1 MGLFDGF
8 KKRKK
13 DYKEVAAD
21 NTKLSERDMLINKIG
36 SDKIQYICDMYMIK
50 KDNLSIDFLTKLASS
65 EEIINFLT
73 QNFLT
78 SESVQKMNNN
88 NFSLNDALNNFQYDI
103 LRFPVLFKD
112 DEKNKILLLN
122 KEIKVSQGNY
132 VSVQMDDFNLNNL
145 SLNEEYD
152 TAIQSYFSNVTI
164 KKDSKKILSVKLNDI
179 YSISDIN
186 MLFPSNNIILMIF
199 LIV

>member
-88 NFSLNDALNNFQYDI
+88 NFSLKYYSNDVLYSVLSGDGDNGKYIYNYQVIDKVYNLKISIKNINNNYSFLLESNIDNNIDNILIDGTFVNEGSIEEDVNDA
-103 LRFPVLFKD
+103 
-112 DEKNKILLLN
+112 
-122 KEIKVSQGNY
+122 IKY
-132 VSVQMDDFNLNNL
+132 NNL
-145 SLNEEYD
+145 TD
-152 TAIQSYFSNVTI
+152 IQKNIFNSGI
-164 KKDSKKILSVKLNDI
+164 KQ
-179 YSISDIN
+179 
-186 MLFPSNNIILMIF
+186 MLFS
-199 LIV
+199 

>member
-1 MGLFDGF
+1 MTLEISLVIVLLALQMRKITSREVLWDYLMDL
-8 KKRKK
+8 KKKK

-78 SESVQKMNNN
+78 SESVQK
-88 NFSLNDALNNFQYDI
+88 
-103 LRFPVLFKD
+103 
-112 DEKNKILLLN
+112 
-122 KEIKVSQGNY
+122 
-132 VSVQMDDFNLNNL
+132 
-145 SLNEEYD
+145 
-152 TAIQSYFSNVTI
+152 
-164 KKDSKKILSVKLNDI
+164 
-179 YSISDIN
+179 
-186 MLFPSNNIILMIF
+186 
-199 LIV
+199 

>member
-1 MGLFDGF
+1 M
-8 KKRKK
+8 
-13 DYKEVAAD
+13 
-21 NTKLSERDMLINKIG
+21 
-36 SDKIQYICDMYMIK
+36 
-50 KDNLSIDFLTKLASS
+50 
-65 EEIINFLT
+65 
-73 QNFLT
+73 
-78 SESVQKMNNN
+78 
-88 NFSLNDALNNFQYDI
+88 NNFQYDI

-186 MLFPSNNIILMIF
+186 MLFPSNNIYYNTTKHEF
-199 LIV
+199 IVFY

>member
-132 VSVQMDDFNLNNL
+132 VSVQMDLF
-145 SLNEEYD
+145 
-152 TAIQSYFSNVTI
+152 SYLLFLFKSDGFCLFKFDKVSSMEGKSFCSRNV
-164 KKDSKKILSVKLNDI
+164 SYGAV
-179 YSISDIN
+179 
-186 MLFPSNNIILMIF
+186 P
-199 LIV
+199 

>member
-21 NTKLSERDMLINKIG
+21 NIKLSERDMLINKIG

-78 SESVQKMNNN
+78 SESV
-88 NFSLNDALNNFQYDI
+88 
-103 LRFPVLFKD
+103 
-112 DEKNKILLLN
+112 KN
-122 KEIKVSQGNY
+122 E
-132 VSVQMDDFNLNNL
+132 
-145 SLNEEYD
+145 
-152 TAIQSYFSNVTI
+152 
-164 KKDSKKILSVKLNDI
+164 
-179 YSISDIN
+179 
-186 MLFPSNNIILMIF
+186 
-199 LIV
+199 

>member
-179 YSISDIN
+179 Y
-186 MLFPSNNIILMIF
+186 FRY
-199 LIV
+199 

>member
-21 NTKLSERDMLINKIG
+21 NIKLSERDMLINKIG

-88 NFSLNDALNNFQYDI
+88 NFSLNDALNNFQYHYKN
-103 LRFPVLFKD
+103 LFLLSFLGHNLFFVLIF
-112 DEKNKILLLN
+112 EPL
-122 KEIKVSQGNY
+122 KV
-132 VSVQMDDFNLNNL
+132 
-145 SLNEEYD
+145 
-152 TAIQSYFSNVTI
+152 YFH
-164 KKDSKKILSVKLNDI
+164 L
-179 YSISDIN
+179 
-186 MLFPSNNIILMIF
+186 
-199 LIV
+199 